1 MKRRFKA
8 AVALAAAFG
17 VAVSISAGGASSAEN
32 RATATTLT
40 VWLQVD
46 AEKSWP
52 GAVAAATRSFKAQ
65 HPDVDVNVQYQL
77 WTDHLTKLDASIAGN
92 NAPDVVEMG
101 NTEMMKYMAAGAFAD
116 LTSAKTRFPNSRTWL
131 KGLEGDGTYRGKLFG
146 VPYYAG
152 ARAVI
157 YRKDYFR
164 QAGIKKVPR
173 TLDQFVATGQKLMKK
188 FGNRRGFSAHYFP
201 GMNWHAGLM
210 FVYDYGGQ
218 IAVRKGNKWQ
228 GALDSPQAIRGLTK
242 LKSVM
247 QPLSRASKTT
257 DEAHPFPS
265 IPFAR
270 GRVASFIGNGW
281 EWPYTLDEKVGNP
294 KLKPV
299 MGAFPMP
306 SHIKGRSMP
315 TLLGGSNLAV
325 PVTSRNRSLAIDWI
339 RAFTSSENQRV
350 VAAAGNIANTT
361 TLLGVNKTK
370 PNVAPFEKAAKFS
383 WSVPSDPNWTNVEK
397 AKVLETMLSRIFTGR
412 ASVKSAAQKA
422 SKEISDILNNGR

>member
-1 MKRRFKA
+1 MKRRFIGT
-8 AVALAAAFG
+8 VALAAALG
-17 VAVSISAGGASSAEN
+17 VALSITAGGASSAEN
-32 RATATTLT
+32 RAAATTLT

-46 AEKSWP
+46 AQKGWP
-52 GAVAAATRSFKAQ
+52 GAVADANRAFKAQ
-65 HPDVDVNVQYQL
+65 HPDVDVDVQYQL
-77 WTDHLTKLDASIAGN
+77 WTDHLTKLDASIAGS

-116 LTSAKTRFPNSRTWL
+116 LTSAKGRFPNSKTWL
-131 KGLEGDGTYRGKLFG
+131 KGLEGDGTYRGKLYG

-164 QAGIKKVPR
+164 KAGITRVPR
-173 TLDQFVATGQKLMKK
+173 TLDQFVAAGKKLVKR
-188 FGNRRGFSAHYFP
+188 FRQQRGFSAHYFP

-218 IAVRKGNKWQ
+218 IAVRKGGKWQ

-242 LKSVM
+242 LKAVM
-247 QPLSRASKTT
+247 KPLSRASKTT

-265 IPFAR
+265 TVFAR
-270 GRVASFIGNGW
+270 DKVASFIGNGW
-281 EWPYTLDEKVGNP
+281 ELPDTFSDKIGNP
-294 KLKPV
+294 ALKPV
-299 MGAFPMP
+299 VAAFPMP

-325 PVTSRNRSLAIDWI
+325 PVTSRNKSLAIDWL
-339 RAFTSSENQRV
+339 RAFTTSGAQRQ

-361 TLLGVNKTK
+361 TLVGVNKGRPT
-370 PNVAPFEKAAKFS
+370 VAPFEKAAKYS

-422 SKEISDILNNGR
+422 SKEITEILNNGR

>member
-1 MKRRFKA
+1 MKRRFIGT
-8 AVALAAAFG
+8 VALAAALG

-32 RATATTLT
+32 RAAATTLT

-46 AEKSWP
+46 AQKSWP
-52 GAVAAATRSFKAQ
+52 GAVASATRAFKAQ
-65 HPDVDVNVQYQL
+65 HPDVDVEVQYQL

-116 LTSAKTRFPNSRTWL
+116 LSSAKARFPNSKTWL

-164 QAGIKKVPR
+164 KAGIKKVPT
-173 TLDQFVATGQKLMKK
+173 TLDQFTAAGKKLMKR
-188 FGNRRGFSAHYFP
+188 FRNQRGFSAHYFP

-218 IAVRKGNKWQ
+218 IAVRKGGKWQ
-228 GALDSPQAIRGLTK
+228 ATLDSPQAIRGLTK

-247 QPLSRASKTT
+247 KPLSRASKTT
-257 DEAHPFPS
+257 DDAHPFPS
-265 IPFAR
+265 VPFAR
-270 GRVASFIGNGW
+270 DKVGSFIGNGW
-281 EWPYTLDEKVGNP
+281 ELPETFHEVRGNP
-294 KLKPV
+294 ALKPV
-299 MGAFPMP
+299 VGAFPMP

-315 TLLGGSNLAV
+315 TLLGGSNIAV

-339 RAFTSSENQRV
+339 RAFTTTENQRI

-361 TLLGVNKTK
+361 TLVGANKGRPT
-370 PNVAPFEKAAKFS
+370 VAPFEKAAKFS

-397 AKVLETMLSRIFTGR
+397 AKVLETMLSRIFSGR

-422 SKEISDILNNGR
+422 SKEISEILNNGR

>member
-1 MKRRFKA
+1 MKRRFKL

-17 VAVSISAGGASSAEN
+17 VAVAISAGGASSAEN
-32 RATATTLT
+32 RAAATTLT

-52 GAVAAATRSFKAQ
+52 GAVAAATRAFKAQ

-77 WTDHLTKLDASIAGN
+77 WTDHLTKLDASIAGG

-116 LTSAKTRFPNSRTWL
+116 LTSAKGRFPNSRTWL
-131 KGLEGDGTYRGKLFG
+131 KGLESDGTLRGKLYG

-164 QAGIKKVPR
+164 QAGITKVPR
-173 TLDQFVATGQKLMKK
+173 TLDQFIAAGRKLMKK
-188 FGNRRGFSAHYFP
+188 FGNQRGFSAHYFP

-218 IAVRKGNKWQ
+218 IAVRKNGKWQ
-228 GALDSPQAIRGLTK
+228 GVLDSPQALAGLTK

-247 QPLSRASKTT
+247 RPLSRASKTT

-294 KLKPV
+294 GLKSV
-299 MGAFPMP
+299 MAAFPMP

-339 RAFTSSENQRV
+339 RAFTSTENQRV
-350 VAAAGNIANTT
+350 VASAGNIANTT
-361 TLLGVNKTK
+361 TLVGVNKNK
-370 PNVAPFEKAAKFS
+370 ANVAPFEKAAKFS

-397 AKVLETMLSRIFTGR
+397 AKVLETMFSRIFLGR

-422 SKEISDILNNGR
+422 NKEIEEILNDGR